1 MSDLLADHTTLRF
14 GGPADRLLTH
24 TDPAAWPDLTHAVLR
39 EPVAPFVLG
48 GGSNTLAD
56 DAGYPG
62 PVIRMATR
70 GITVRPLGDGTVE
83 VTAQAGEP
91 LSALV
96 AFTVSEG
103 LSGIE
108 YLAGIPGTTGAAPVQ
123 NTGAYGQQVSDTL
136 TRLTLYD
143 WTRQQLATFH
153 PETCSFGYRTSIFK
167 SHPGRWTILEVA
179 LRLIRSTY
187 AAPLT
192 YRYLAQALDIP
203 LGTRPPLAEA
213 AQGVL
218 TDRRQRGL
226 ALPENG
232 SDARQ
237 AGSVFLNPS
246 ITTAQAAVVRAAGGM
261 VYYDNHSILRT
272 SAGWLLQLL
281 GYHPGYQLA
290 PGVSCS
296 TRRTLT
302 LTAHDGA
309 TAASFNT
316 VMRKLTRDVF
326 ETTGIRLH
334 PEPVRPVAK
343 GTADEVRVIRNQ
355 ATACRKG
362 PDGLHFPH

>member
-1 MSDLLADHTTLRF
+1 MNSS
-14 GGPADRLLTH
+14 
-24 TDPAAWPDLTHAVLR
+24 DPAAWPDLVHAVPR
-39 EPVAPFVLG
+39 DPVVPFVLG

-70 GITVRPLGDGTVE
+70 GITARPLGDDTVE
-83 VTAQAGEP
+83 VAAQAGEP

-96 AFTVSEG
+96 TFTVSEG

-108 YLAGIPGTTGAAPVQ
+108 YLAGIPGTAGAAPVQ
-123 NTGAYGQQVSDTL
+123 NTGAYGQQISDAL
-136 TRLTLYD
+136 TRLTVYD
-143 WTRQQLATFH
+143 WSRRQLVTFH
-153 PETCSFGYRTSIFK
+153 PETCGFGYRTSIFK
-167 SHPGRWTILEVA
+167 THPGRWTILEIA
-179 LRLIRSTY
+179 LRLTRSTY
-187 AAPLT
+187 AAPIT
-192 YRYLAQALDIP
+192 YQHLAHALNVP
-203 LGTRPPLAEA
+203 LGARPPLAEA

-218 TDRRQRGL
+218 TDRCQRGL
-226 ALPENG
+226 ALPEDG
-232 SDARQ
+232 PDARQ
-237 AGSVFLNPS
+237 VGSVFLNPP
-246 ITTAQAAVVRAAGGM
+246 ITTAQANAVRAAGGM
-261 VYYDNHSILRT
+261 VYHDDHGIPRT

-281 GYHPGYQLA
+281 GYHPDRQLA
-290 PGVSCS
+290 PGISCS

-309 TAASFNT
+309 TAVSFNT

-334 PEPVRPVAK
+334 PEPVRLVARSMS
-343 GTADEVRVIRNQ
+343 DEVRVTMNQ

>member
-1 MSDLLADHTTLRF
+1 MSDLLADHTTLRL
-14 GGPADRLLTH
+14 GGPANRLLTH
-24 TDPAAWPDLTHAVLR
+24 TDPAAWSDLVHAILR
-39 EPVAPFVLG
+39 EPGAPFVLG

-56 DAGYPG
+56 GAGYPG

-70 GITVRPLGDGTVE
+70 GITACPLDDGIVE

-108 YLAGIPGTTGAAPVQ
+108 YLAGIPGTVGAAPVQ
-123 NTGAYGQQVSDTL
+123 NTGAYGQQISDTL
-136 TRLTLYD
+136 TRLTVYD
-143 WTRQQLATFH
+143 WTRRQPTELR
-153 PETCSFGYRTSIFK
+153 PETCGFGYRTSIFK
-167 SHPGRWTILEVA
+167 AYPGRWTILEVV
-179 LRLIRSTY
+179 LRLTGSTY

-192 YRYLAQALDIP
+192 YRHLARALDVP

-218 TDRRQRGL
+218 ADRRQRGL
-226 ALPENG
+226 ALPETG
-232 SDARQ
+232 PDARQ
-237 AGSVFLNPS
+237 AGSVFLNPL
-246 ITTAQAAVVRAAGGM
+246 ITTAQANAVRRAGG
-261 VYYDNHSILRT
+261 VVHRDDHGLLRA

-281 GYHPGYQLA
+281 GYHPGSRLA

-316 VMRKLTRDVF
+316 VMRKLACDVF
-326 ETTGIRLH
+326 DSTSIRLH
-334 PEPVRPVAK
+334 PEPVQLVAR
-343 GTADEVRVIRNQ
+343 GVSEEVLVTRNQ
-355 ATACRKG
+355 ATSCRKG
-362 PDGLHFPH
+362 PDGLRFPH